1 MRTNLTNE
9 ELKAEGKRSAV
20 TFKMPESDDR
30 LGKSV
35 SDIAAGNEICYKYTT
50 IIIVIL
56 MTIPGAARFDLIC
69 FRCHNGR
76 CLDPAGHPDISS

>member
-35 SDIAAGNEICYKYTT
+35 SDIAAGNGICQKYTN
-50 IIIVIL
+50 IIIVNLDNDIL
-56 MTIPGAARFDLIC
+56 ITLPGTDKFDLIC
-69 FRCHNGR
+69 FRRHNGR
-76 CLDPAGHPDISS
+76 CLDPA

>member
-50 IIIVIL
+50 IIIVNLLKYIN
-56 MTIPGAARFDLIC
+56 DHSWSC
-69 FRCHNGR
+69 
-76 CLDPAGHPDISS
+76 

>member
-50 IIIVIL
+50 IIIVI
-56 MTIPGAARFDLIC
+56 MTY
-69 FRCHNGR
+69 
-76 CLDPAGHPDISS
+76 